1 MELEDIVSKYPP
13 RQIML
18 IPLAIIVIALIILG
32 ATYLSTGSP
41 VKLGVEF
48 TGGTLVTVPA
58 VESEDAI
65 KEKFA
70 AYPLL
75 EVRDIGNRYL
85 LQFGPMDDA
94 EYVELAKQINSQYED
109 AEIRYMGPIYS
120 QALQQEALRYI
131 PLSFILMAI
140 VVFAV
145 FREPIVSAIVVL
157 CALADI
163 LIAAASMTVVGISLS
178 LGTVAA
184 LLMLI
189 GYSVDTDILLSMR
202 VLKRKGTVEEKA
214 MGAMGTGLMM
224 TGTTIVAV
232 LSLFMV
238 SNVLYLVVPSFHQN
252 GNHCRYIHGAA
263 LRSDCRHVQH
273 LDHQRSGSEMV
284 YEQKWQGQEAEK
296 MSFSEDASK
305 DPRVVLYSRC
315 SHHSA
320 DTDITPLPSIIGRQS
335 GLKYGLDLEGG
346 SWLQLQL
353 QGAVVQLDADPEG
366 ILEEQFNAT
375 SVEKHGDSYII
386 IVPGT
391 VSATLPDDLG
401 YPGAKCGEG

>member
-13 RQIML
+13 RKLLL
-18 IPLAIIVIALIILG
+18 IPLTIVVLALIILG

-58 VESEDAI
+58 VESEEALR
-65 KEKFA
+65 ENFA
-70 AYPLL
+70 GYPIVD
-75 EVRDIGNRYL
+75 VRNIGNRYQI
-85 LQFGPMDDA
+85 QFGPMDDSQYTA
-94 EYVELAKQINSQYED
+94 LAQQINSQYKD

-131 PLSFILMAI
+131 PLSFLLMAI

-163 LIAAASMTVVGISLS
+163 LIAAAGMTLVGISLS

-202 VLKRKGTVEEKA
+202 VLKRKGTTEEKIV
-214 MGAMGTGLMM
+214 GAMGTGLMM

-232 LSLFMV
+232 LSLFIV
-238 SNVLYLVVPSFHQN
+238 SNVLYLLSPGFSRMSIIADMSVVLLFGLAADIFNTWITNAQ
-252 GNHCRYIHGAA
+252 A
-263 LRSDCRHVQH
+263 LRWYMARSSKARR
-273 LDHQRSGSEMV
+273 QR
-284 YEQKWQGQEAEK
+284 
-296 MSFSEDASK
+296 
-305 DPRVVLYSRC
+305 R
-315 SHHSA
+315 
-320 DTDITPLPSIIGRQS
+320 
-335 GLKYGLDLEGG
+335 
-346 SWLQLQL
+346 
-353 QGAVVQLDADPEG
+353 
-366 ILEEQFNAT
+366 
-375 SVEKHGDSYII
+375 
-386 IVPGT
+386 
-391 VSATLPDDLG
+391 
-401 YPGAKCGEG
+401 